1 MDERLRS
8 SPLWSSVK
16 TLTHE
21 WMSDFVPLFSVLQI
35 LPFQTLWLGLPYLV
49 DSSLNTAPML
59 WAWTIRS

>member
-1 MDERLRS
+1 MVERS
-8 SPLWSSVK
+8 N
-16 TLTHE
+16 
-21 WMSDFVPLFSVLQI
+21 PLFSVLQI